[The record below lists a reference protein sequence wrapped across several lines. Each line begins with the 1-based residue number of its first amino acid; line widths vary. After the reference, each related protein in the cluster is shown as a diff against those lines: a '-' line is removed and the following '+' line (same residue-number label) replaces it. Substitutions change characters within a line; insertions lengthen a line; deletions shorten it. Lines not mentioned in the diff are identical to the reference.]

1 MKIAVFCSGNGS
13 NFQAIADSV
22 KAGDIKA
29 DISVMVCDNPKAFA
43 IERAK
48 KLGIETFVTSLKD
61 HKSRQDFEK
70 AILAE
75 LEVRKIELVVLAG
88 FMKVL
93 SADFIAKYKNR
104 IINIHPALL
113 PSFAG
118 TDGIG
123 DAIKYGVKA
132 TGVTVHFVD
141 AGVDTGPIILQDAV
155 EVRPDDT
162 HDSLAERIHKI
173 EHQLYP
179 RVVKLFVEGR
189 IKIEGRVVKIT

>member
-1 MKIAVFCSGNGS
+1 MKIALFCSGNGS

-22 KAGDIKA
+22 KRGDIKA
-29 DISVMVCDNPKAFA
+29 DISLMVCDNPKAFA

-48 KLGIETFVTSLKD
+48 KLDIETFVTRLKD

-75 LEVRKIELVVLAG
+75 LEKRKIELVVLAG

-93 SADFIAKYKNR
+93 SAEFIAQYKNR

-162 HDSLAERIHKI
+162 HDSLAQRIHRI

-189 IKIEGRVVKIT
+189 IKIEGRKVKIT

>member
-13 NFQAIADSV
+13 NFQAIADAV

-29 DISVMVCDNPKAFA
+29 DIDVMVCDNPKAFA
-43 IERAK
+43 VERAK
-48 KLGIETFVTSLKD
+48 KLGIETFVTRLKD
-61 HKSRQDFEK
+61 HPSRQDFEK

-75 LEVRKIELVVLAG
+75 LKKRKIGLVVLAG

-93 SADFIAKYKNR
+93 SAGFIEQYKNR
-104 IINIHPALL
+104 VLNIHPALL

-123 DAIKYGVKA
+123 DAIKHGVKV

-141 AGVDTGPIILQDAV
+141 AGVDTGPIVLQGSV

-179 RVVKLFVEGR
+179 RAVKLFVDGR
-189 IKIEGRVVKIT
+189 IKVEGKNVKIT